1 MMQDVHVKLPR
12 LPSTAMATAPFNKK
26 TLFTSKLDLNL
37 RKKLLKCYIQ
47 STALCYGAG
56 EEYRSLLD

>member
-1 MMQDVHVKLPR
+1 MMHDVQVKLSR
-12 LPSTAMATAPFNKK
+12 TAMATAAFNNK

-37 RKKLLKCYIQ
+37 RKKLLKCYMQ

-56 EEYRSLLD
+56 EEYRGQLD